1 MGYSET
7 IHMSDKRA
15 LILDRFRS
23 WLQRSVTEEHQETF
37 RVDRSQ
43 MTLAQSAFHR
53 PTQVIFRKLKPL
65 AIASLSLLLLA
76 RSNANAQGTR
86 VHVEKDSTY
95 TRTLDLIRDNQKG
108 SIKFRSFRVQVTD
121 PAGKTRKFIARMLY
135 DSQTKLFYWECF
147 ELYDNYNTNS
157 ESEAQTFANVSTIYL
172 SNDRLRIF
180 HTTIPKPLV
189 VSESAD
195 RYHTLGQAQNALLH
209 FFEKKPL
216 PDYRLE
222 KSKAVD
228 YLRNMP
234 KGFLMQCMTDIDMP
248 PRIENLKR
256 EGKLW
261 KVAVRAQNGNR
272 AEISLDESYNVES
285 VNFTINPAAVSQ
297 GGCGR

>member
-1 MGYSET
+1 
-7 IHMSDKRA
+7 
-15 LILDRFRS
+15 
-23 WLQRSVTEEHQETF
+23 
-37 RVDRSQ
+37 
-43 MTLAQSAFHR
+43 MTLIQSAFHK

-65 AIASLSLLLLA
+65 AVASLSLLPLA
-76 RSNANAQGTR
+76 CSNANAQGTR

-95 TRTLDLIRDNQKG
+95 TRTLDVIRDNQKA
-108 SIKFRSFRVQVTD
+108 SIEFRSFRVQVTD
-121 PAGKTRKFIARMLY
+121 PAGKSRKFIAHVLY

-147 ELYDNYNTNS
+147 ELYGNYDS

-172 SNDRLRIF
+172 SDDRLRIF
-180 HTTIPKPLV
+180 HTTIPRPLV
-189 VSESAD
+189 VSESTD
-195 RYHTLGQAQNALLH
+195 RYDTLGQAQNALLH
-209 FFEKKPL
+209 FFKTKPL
-216 PDYRLE
+216 PDHRLE

-228 YLRNMP
+228 YLQNMP
-234 KGFLMQCMTDIDMP
+234 KRFLMQCMTDIDYP

-261 KVAVRAQNGNR
+261 KVAVRAQNGNS